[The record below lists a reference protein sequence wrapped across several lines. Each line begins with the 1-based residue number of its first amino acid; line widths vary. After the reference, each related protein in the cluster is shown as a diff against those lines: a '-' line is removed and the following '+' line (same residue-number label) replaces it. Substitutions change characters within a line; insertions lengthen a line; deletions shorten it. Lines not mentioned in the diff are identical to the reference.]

1 MDYTKICEDSALV
14 EQQTKLK
21 MQEAKYYDSLSDLLE
36 SMSESE
42 QKETLSRLDEKALF
56 NSLSAQARKMK
67 KALENTISTLEEL
80 IGKNGKGGPVY
91 IDATNPNNPNS
102 KNAQALYQ
110 ELMGVY
116 NEAKASL
123 TKVTSPEF
131 VNSYKTIDSNTNLFG
146 KTKGSMGISSSD
158 INNTTGGHF

>member
-36 SMSESE
+36 SMSASE
-42 QKETLSRLDEKALF
+42 QKETLSRLDE
-56 NSLSAQARKMK
+56 QARKMK